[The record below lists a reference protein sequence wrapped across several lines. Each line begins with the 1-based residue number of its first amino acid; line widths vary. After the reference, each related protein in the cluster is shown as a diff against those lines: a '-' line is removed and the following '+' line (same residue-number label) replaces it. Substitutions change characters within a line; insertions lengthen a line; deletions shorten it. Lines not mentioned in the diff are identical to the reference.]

1 MIVFIGAGLLLGGLL
16 GARFTAMALVPAAV
30 LSLSAAALACALV
43 WVGHGGL
50 PEWGLLHVL
59 VLVVF
64 LQVGY
69 ACSGGLRLF
78 VAPLRGVPEGKT
90 SGAKTVRASGPQAIE

>member
-30 LSLSAAALACALV
+30 LSLSAAALA
-43 WVGHGGL
+43 WVGHGGV